1 MILGWPPTAADKHA
15 EQKRQTAKDFHW
27 WRRRH
32 VWNSIHRVLN
42 EGNVMWPT
50 AGWGAATLFVCKQR
64 ERERMGKR
72 RTHITN
78 WLIMRLLVKPNK
90 LKCQIKS
97 SLPHTLEIFHFNNWL
112 LCKSKVYSWEKSIQI
127 WTCRLKCL
135 KCVEV
140 VKSKVETLPARA
152 QLSVGGHKK
161 LWWSRRNAIPAR
173 RRSAASQKKR

>member
-1 MILGWPPTAADKHA
+1 MPSRSVRQPKTSIDVGAAMFGI
-15 EQKRQTAKDFHW
+15 RFTGL
-27 WRRRH
+27 
-32 VWNSIHRVLN
+32 LN
-42 EGNVMWPT
+42 GGNVMWPT

-64 ERERMGKR
+64 ENGKR

-97 SLPHTLEIFHFNNWL
+97 SLPHTLEIFHFHNWL
-112 LCKSKVYSWEKSIQI
+112 LWKSKVYSWEKLIQI
-127 WTCRLKCL
+127 WTCRMKWL
-135 KCVEV
+135 KCVGV
-140 VKSKVETLPARA
+140 VKSKVQTLPGRA

-161 LWWSRRNAIPAR
+161 LWRSRRNAIPAR